1 MAFTGQKRAAEAAV
15 TEAGATEAAA
25 AAAEAA
31 EADPP
36 HFQDGWAEESSEEE
50 SDEDEAPF
58 RKAGCA
64 LPQMSVRG
72 CSAAH
77 SKGKDNSTMNVN
89 NFIAN
94 SRG

>member
-1 MAFTGQKRAAEAAV
+1 MAFTGQKRAAEAA
-15 TEAGATEAAA
+15 ATEAT
-25 AAAEAA
+25 AAEAA
-31 EADPP
+31 DSNS
-36 HFQDGWAEESSEEE
+36 DEE

-64 LPQMSVRG
+64 LPQMSVQG

-89 NFIAN
+89 KFIAN